1 MIAPLIFRVGKHIT
15 PEINVSRAVDIQ
27 NIFYFFPT
35 PSELREL
42 TISKLEKS
50 NILMKS
56 IGFDSFGSETSRI
69 MFKITKT
76 TGESCVIFLVSKKLI
91 FLHMVL
97 GTLIK

>member
-1 MIAPLIFRVGKHIT
+1 MIAPLITRVGKHIA

-42 TISKLEKS
+42 TISKQEKS

-56 IGFDSFGSETSRI
+56 IGFDRFGSETSRI

-76 TGESCVIFLVSKKLI
+76 TGESCVILFVSKKSI
-91 FLHMVL
+91 FFHMVL
-97 GTLIK
+97 GTWIK

>member
-42 TISKLEKS
+42 TILKLEKS

-56 IGFDSFGSETSRI
+56 MGFDRSGCETSRI

-76 TGESCVIFLVSKKLI
+76 TGYSCVILFVSKKSI